1 MANGT
6 LASTDPKLE
15 FVSYHAN
22 TSLFALDVLRRRHGP
37 LDEMALLSVGSH
49 MPHLADYLALFDTV
63 HHNSLVETRLPL
75 PAELCPA
82 RFVEHR
88 TDFFELPDELH
99 VDAVI
104 SHATF
109 HCFNDTRYGNDS
121 SAAGWAKPYAVPAKL
136 RRMFGD
142 RRVPVV
148 FSVSVHRRE
157 VLYDGNTVLSH
168 DRVVEAFEA
177 AGFRLVEHFFDYLCG
192 GMTFT
197 PAVLDADF
205 RRSKVLPET
214 ASWPGEW
221 VAGNYYF
228 V

>member
-15 FVSYHAN
+15 FASYYAN
-22 TSLFALDVLRRRHGP
+22 TSLFALDVLRRHGQ
-37 LDEMALLSVGSH
+37 LNRMSLLSVACH

-63 HHNSLVETRLPL
+63 HHNSVVETRLPV

-82 RFVEHR
+82 TFVEHR
-88 TDFFELPDELH
+88 CDFFDLPDELH
-99 VDAVI
+99 IDAVI
-104 SHATF
+104 SHAAF
-109 HCFNDTRYGNDS
+109 HCFNDSRYGNG
-121 SAAGWAKPYAVPAKL
+121 ATAEGWAKPYEVPAKL
-136 RRMFGD
+136 RRMFGG

-148 FSVSVHRRE
+148 FSVSVHRQE
-157 VLYDGNTVLSH
+157 VRYDGNSVLGH
-168 DRVVEAFEA
+168 DKLVAAFEG
-177 AGFRLVEHFFDYLCG
+177 AGFRLAEHFFDHLCG
-192 GMTFT
+192 GYAFT
-197 PAVLDADF
+197 PAVLGPEL